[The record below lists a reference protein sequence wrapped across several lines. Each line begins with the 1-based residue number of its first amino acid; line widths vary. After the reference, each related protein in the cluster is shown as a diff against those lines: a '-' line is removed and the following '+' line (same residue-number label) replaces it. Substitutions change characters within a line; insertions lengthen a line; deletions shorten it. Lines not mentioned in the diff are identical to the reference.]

1 MSERKGL
8 IERTRDAGQAVI
20 AISALAAGLGAI
32 SVKAI
37 GWANSGPIALTKAE
51 RLEKDV
57 RRLKRQSRF
66 TVKVLEKIGKE
77 KYDWTREDRE
87 ISSEDSDEQR

>member
-1 MSERKGL
+1 MSERKSL
-8 IERTRDAGQAVI
+8 IAQARDAGQLIIATVAVSGI
-20 AISALAAGLGAI
+20 LGGFA
-32 SVKAI
+32 VKAW

-66 TVKVLEKIGKE
+66 MIRAAEKTLNT
-77 KYDWTREDRE
+77 KYDWRTEEREVE
-87 ISSEDSDEQR
+87 LVEPE